1 MKVTGT
7 FTLAVDAMGG
17 DKGAITTI
25 EGVSLAADKYTFVNF
40 LVFGHEKE
48 INVEIQK
55 YKNLD
60 GRLEIIH
67 TDEVVRGEDK
77 PSLAIRR
84 GRKSSMGLAIA
95 AVKDGRAQVAVSS
108 GNTGALMALAKIT
121 LRTMAGID
129 RPALVT
135 TLPALKKD
143 VVMLDLGA
151 NIECSEHN
159 LVQFAIMGT
168 AYARTVLKIKKPKV
182 GILNVGVEELKGSE
196 AVKNAAAILR
206 ANTSLPMKFTGYVE
220 GDQIGIGGLDVI
232 VTDGFTGNIAIKT
245 AEGTAKLIRELMR
258 RAFGRSIITKLGYLF
273 AKPGLDW
280 IRIHLDPNTHN
291 GAVFLGLNGLVVKS
305 HGGAS
310 AFGFSEAIKAAV
322 NMSRNGIIPLIKE
335 DLNDFERPDFSARE
349 HS

>member
-1 MKVTGT
+1 MTGT

-25 EGVSLAADKYTFVNF
+25 EGVCLAADKYPFVNF
-40 LVFGHEKE
+40 LVFGQEKMIQAE
-48 INVEIQK
+48 LQK
-55 YKNLD
+55 YKNLE
-60 GRLEIIH
+60 GRVEIIH
-67 TDEVVRGEDK
+67 TDEVVKGEDK

-95 AVKDGRAQVAVSS
+95 SVKDGRAQVAVSS

-121 LRTMAGID
+121 LRTMEGID

-151 NIECSEHN
+151 NVECSEHN

-168 AYARTVLKIKKPKV
+168 AYARTVLKIKRPKV

-206 ANTSLPMKFTGYVE
+206 ANSSLPMEFTGYVE
-220 GDQIGIGGLDVI
+220 GDRIGIGGTDVI

-258 RAFGRSIITKLGYLF
+258 RAFGRTLFTRLGYLF

-322 NMSRNGIIPLIKE
+322 NMSKNGIIPLIKE
-335 DLNDFERPDFSARE
+335 DLENFQAPDLSAGE
-349 HS
+349 QS